1 MARCWHNGLIKQSLT
16 AQTNYSILL
25 KPSKTYKHCCIGL
38 QSVHIVS
45 FAAMSSMPE
54 DLVDKLNKLV
64 SNEDVPVLKR
74 VQQVF
79 ECLQK
84 NGFGHKAMLKPRE
97 TLTHPSNRGGSLL
110 NATDVWDKGMRM
122 VGIGIQPSMLQEGG
136 VAFEISTDQT
146 TKQSKL
152 KANEEVVAG
161 SNGAL
166 AKVSMEER
174 YLTVATSHTA
184 AFCKAVEQGCKSA
197 DGMSVEMKSDDGLHK
212 IITEGW
218 PMFVINEMVER
229 SIPSLPAWLQM
240 AMNSVNMGFKQVNE
254 IEAAALMA
262 EFIKHGKTLNEALAQ
277 VEKTDPLC
285 KPQLHAIAYYVS
297 RYGGGDQQSLL
308 KFLSQFSTLAKI

>member
-1 MARCWHNGLIKQSLT
+1 
-16 AQTNYSILL
+16 
-25 KPSKTYKHCCIGL
+25 
-38 QSVHIVS
+38 
-45 FAAMSSMPE
+45 MSSMPE

-74 VQQVF
+74 AQQVF

-84 NGFGHKAMLKPRE
+84 NGFGHKAMVKPRE

-146 TKQSKL
+146 TEQSKL

-212 IITEGW
+212 IVTEGW
-218 PMFVINEMVER
+218 PMLVINEMVER